1 MNNSC
6 YICILYQ
13 EEILKRLTYI
23 VLMVS
28 VMMLALSCSHNA
40 DKHTRDVV
48 DSLNVQSCK
57 VLYVSARESETL
69 AKKALAMSNGYHD

>member
-1 MNNSC
+1 
-6 YICILYQ
+6 
-13 EEILKRLTYI
+13 
-23 VLMVS
+23 MVS

-40 DKHTRDVV
+40 DKHTRDMV

-69 AKKALAMSNGYHD
+69 AKKALALSSPKYC